1 MSDSMMIRL
10 SRELLL
16 SFISVSAQQLIHCLK
31 TEASI
36 SWAGLDSFFTTYGLI
51 LKSAATL
58 SGDTPLC
65 CETFILYISPIV
77 FAIDGNK
84 YFHYKIELTPDIIY
98 KDPITREEVLDFMEY
113 IGSLPAGERF
123 K

>member
-1 MSDSMMIRL
+1 MRTVRFIKIYCRQCDSTTCQKVPCG
-10 SRELLL
+10 SWTSEKEGCTKE
-16 SFISVSAQQLIHCLK
+16 VS
-31 TEASI
+31 
-36 SWAGLDSFFTTYGLI
+36 
-51 LKSAATL
+51 
-58 SGDTPLC
+58 
-65 CETFILYISPIV
+65 
-77 FAIDGNK
+77 AIDGNK